1 MLRSGAALLTTPAG
15 YEERLSARR
24 YVGATAISQ
33 DESKGAQLRFLDQS
47 EAYRFPLETIADIPV
62 VRWKLL
68 ETHRRRYVD
77 N

>member
-1 MLRSGAALLTTPAG
+1 MHFGATEVSGFEP
-15 YEERLSARR
+15 EETRVKFDADASAWRLPLSAI
-24 YVGATAISQ
+24 G
-33 DESKGAQLRFLDQS
+33 
-47 EAYRFPLETIADIPV
+47 DIPV